1 MNGYLVPGISMT
13 TATILA
19 FLGSQK
25 LHRRFPKI
33 WLAPIMITPLILVL
47 GLLFSRIPYTHYYA
61 DTDILTVFL
70 QPATVAFAVPLYLHR
85 ATIKK
90 YAGPLIASLSS
101 GILVALLS
109 NLSLSMVLGLQHR
122 LTLSLVPRS
131 ITTPLAMDVS
141 SMLGGVPVWTATFVI
156 ITGVFGSVI
165 GPWLATILNVKTPI
179 GKGTMLGVGAHGIG
193 TAAAFKWGEAEGT
206 IASLSMVLAG
216 CTTVLVAPWVV
227 DLVQHWF

>member
-1 MNGYLVPGISMT
+1 MNGYLVPSISMT

-19 FLGSQK
+19 FIGSQK

-47 GLLFSRIPYTHYYA
+47 GL
-61 DTDILTVFL
+61 
-70 QPATVAFAVPLYLHR
+70 
-85 ATIKK
+85 
-90 YAGPLIASLSS
+90 
-101 GILVALLS
+101 
-109 NLSLSMVLGLQHR
+109 QHR

-141 SMLGGVPVWTATFVI
+141 SILGGVPVWTATFVI

-165 GPWLATILNVKTPI
+165 GPWMATILNVNTPI

-227 DLVQHWF
+227 DLVQHLF